1 MERFL
6 QRYSNWH
13 RLKRATV
20 ILLRLKALLRKKADK
35 LLLDPITVEEL
46 REAETAI
53 LHHVQTASFGTTQ
66 TKSSSV
72 ATLKPFREE
81 ETKLLRV
88 GGRLMKAPI
97 PYESKHPVILP
108 KVHHVT
114 DLIVNQYHLR
124 LGHSGTE
131 RVLAE
136 IRQHFWILKGR
147 SAVNHV
153 LKSCLVCRKL
163 KAMPQNQQMANLPAS
178 RVTPEEPPF
187 SRVGV
192 DYFGPFFIKR
202 ARSELKRYGCLFT
215 CLTTRAIHLE
225 VSNTLDTDSF
235 INALQR
241 FIARR
246 GQPIEMRSDNGT
258 NFVGGLRELRRA
270 IDEWNHQQISDH
282 LLQGNVK
289 WIFNPPGA
297 SHMGGVWE
305 RQIRTVRSVLNGV
318 LQLQRLDDEGLA
330 TLFCCVESIVNG
342 RPITKLSNDP
352 ADPLPLTPNHLLLL
366 RSGPTLPPGAFTKQ
380 DLYRRRWRQ
389 VQHLADVFWARWI
402 KEYLPAL
409 NQRQKWTQTKRN
421 LQVGDLV
428 MVLHDNVPRNNWPLG
443 LVTQVYPGDDGLVR
457 SVEVKTQ
464 SGTYDRPTAKVC
476 VLEATLLDEPS

>member
-1 MERFL
+1 M
-6 QRYSNWH
+6 
-13 RLKRATV
+13 
-20 ILLRLKALLRKKADK
+20 
-35 LLLDPITVEEL
+35 
-46 REAETAI
+46 
-53 LHHVQTASFGTTQ
+53 
-66 TKSSSV
+66 
-72 ATLKPFREE
+72 
-81 ETKLLRV
+81 
-88 GGRLMKAPI
+88 
-97 PYESKHPVILP
+97 
-108 KVHHVT
+108 
-114 DLIVNQYHLR
+114 
-124 LGHSGTE
+124 
-131 RVLAE
+131 
-136 IRQHFWILKGR
+136 
-147 SAVNHV
+147 
-153 LKSCLVCRKL
+153 
-163 KAMPQNQQMANLPAS
+163 
-178 RVTPEEPPF
+178 
-187 SRVGV
+187 

-270 IDEWNHQQISDH
+270 IDEWNHQKISDH
-282 LLQGNVK
+282 RLQGNVK
-289 WIFNPPGA
+289 WIFNPPSA

-305 RQIRTVRSVLNGV
+305 RQIRTFRSVLNSV

-366 RSGPTLPPGAFTKQ
+366 LSGPTLPHGAFTKQ

-389 VQHLADVFWARWI
+389 VQHHADVFWARWI

-421 LQVGDLV
+421 LQVAVLV

-443 LVTQVYPGDDGLVR
+443 LVTQAYPGDDGLVR

-464 SGTYDRPTAKVC
+464 SGTYDRPPAKVC